1 VAEKESWL
9 ARQRRERPWLD
20 HLLRA
25 YDAFTERYGNHYAA
39 AITYF
44 SVLSLFPLLMIGF
57 AVLGF
62 VLANDPIQLRN
73 LKDSIAEAVPSGLD
87 EVVTDLIDAAIESRG
102 TVGIIGIVAAAYSG
116 LGWMSNLRDALTAQW
131 GLEHKPV
138 PFLKR
143 TVSDLLSLL
152 GLGLAL
158 AISFGLTAVG
168 SALGEDL
175 LGWMGLDDDAWA
187 VFLLRVAAI
196 VLALAANW
204 VVFVWVIS
212 RLPREKVGVRSAVRG
227 AIAVAIGFEILKQV
241 ATLFLTSVL
250 GSPAGTL
257 FGPIIGLLVF
267 ANLVARYLLFIT
279 AWTATARENVRPAPP
294 DPPPPAVIRPVLE
307 VRSGPGPRQTAGLL
321 GAGALLGLL
330 WGTRSG
336 RRPR

>member
-62 VLANDPIQLRN
+62 VLANDPVALKN
-73 LKDSIAEAVPSGLD
+73 LQESITDAVPNGLD
-87 EVVTDLIDAAIESRG
+87 TVINDLIDTAIESRS
-102 TVGIIGIVAAAYSG
+102 TVGIIGLLAAAYSG

-131 GLEHKPV
+131 GLEYKPV
-138 PFLKR
+138 PFLR
-143 TVSDLLSLL
+143 RMGSDLLSLL
-152 GLGLAL
+152 GLGFAL
-158 AISFGLTAVG
+158 AISFGITAVASG
-168 SALGEDL
+168 AGEDL
-175 LGWMGLDDDAWA
+175 LSLMGLDDDAWA
-187 VFLLRVAAI
+187 VFLLNVAAI

-204 VVFVWVIS
+204 IVFIWVIS
-212 RLPREKVGVRSAVRG
+212 RLPREKVSIRSAVRG
-227 AIAVAIGFEILKQV
+227 AIAAAIGFEILKQV
-241 ATLFLTSVL
+241 GTLFLTSVL
-250 GSPAGTL
+250 SSPAGTL

-279 AWTATARENVRPAPP
+279 AWTATARENVLAAQP

-307 VRSGPGPRQTAGLL
+307 VRSGPRPRQAAGLL
-321 GAGALLGLL
+321 GAGALLGIL
-330 WGTRSG
+330 WG
-336 RRPR
+336 RRR